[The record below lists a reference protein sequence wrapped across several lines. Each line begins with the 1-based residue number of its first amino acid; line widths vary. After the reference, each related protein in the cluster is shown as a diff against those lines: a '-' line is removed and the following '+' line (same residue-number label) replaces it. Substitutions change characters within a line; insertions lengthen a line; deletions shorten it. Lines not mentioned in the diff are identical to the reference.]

1 MKSRAYSFTALI
13 MTYLQVMTI
22 IEKVPQLVKS
32 MTGVDIAK
40 SVGGGAMS

>member
-1 MKSRAYSFTALI
+1 
-13 MTYLQVMTI
+13 MTI

-40 SVGGGAMS
+40 SVGGQLTMG